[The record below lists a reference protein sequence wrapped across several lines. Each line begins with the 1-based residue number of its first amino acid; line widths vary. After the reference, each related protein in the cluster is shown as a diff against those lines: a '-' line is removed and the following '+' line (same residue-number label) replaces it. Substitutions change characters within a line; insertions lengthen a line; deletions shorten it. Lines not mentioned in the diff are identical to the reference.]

1 MLMPRIGLDKRS
13 HILAALENKKVDNG
27 CFLGIIEQIL
37 ALVAF
42 ILK

>member
-1 MLMPRIGLDKRS
+1 MPRIGLDKWS
-13 HILAALENKKVDNG
+13 HILAALENKKKLDNH